1 MANLIDFYKEI
12 FLHVIPVRII
22 LFSYLTSFFVTE
34 TKEVFVMLIILVIL
48 NAASLKTQ
56 KKYFLI
62 AKL

>member
-1 MANLIDFYKEI
+1 MANLIDFYNEV

-34 TKEVFVMLIILVIL
+34 TKEVFVMLIIVVIL
-48 NAASLKTQ
+48 NTVSLKTQ